1 MEGNSIMSDENVSRR
16 SKGWLAKVSYALFDV
31 GNSAGGAIHATFIFA
46 VYFTT
51 TIAPENGT
59 AYWGYMTAAASLT
72 VALIG
77 PILGGFADSRARRK
91 LFLAITVSIGTLAL
105 FLLWQAKPTPDFLW
119 IAIIFSFFTIVAS
132 ELMFVFYNALLSS
145 VATEENMG
153 RISGWSWGVG
163 YFGAIIALAI
173 ALFVFIKPDLAPF
186 GLDKGES
193 EHVRATMVL
202 AGLFMLI
209 FSLPLFFFVK
219 ESAPAS
225 KLNSTVEILKTG
237 WTEIIKV
244 PGLARFLLARMFY
257 VDGLSVIFAFAGIFA
272 AKVFGFS
279 NEMVLYFAIAVNF
292 TCGVGAMAGGWFDD
306 RYGSFNTIRVSLLFM
321 MVLGLGVLLSPNAE
335 IFWALGLTM
344 GLFIGPIQAASRSL
358 VSRVSPE
365 EHRAQIF
372 GFYMLSGKITS
383 FFGPLIYASLILWT
397 NNERAGMVTAV
408 VFFVVGF
415 IILGKSVPGKVQI
428 KATDL

>member
-1 MEGNSIMSDENVSRR
+1 MGDDSVGRESNS
-16 SKGWLAKVSYALFDV
+16 WLAKVSYALFDV

-72 VALIG
+72 VAILG
-77 PILGGFADSRARRK
+77 PILGGYADSRARRK
-91 LFLAITVSIGTLAL
+91 LFLAITTAIATLAL
-105 FLLWQAKPTPDFLW
+105 LLLWQAKPTPDYLW
-119 IAIIFSFFTIVAS
+119 IAIIFSFFTIIAS
-132 ELMFVFYNALLSS
+132 ELMFVFYNALLGS
-145 VATEENMG
+145 VSTNEDMG

-163 YFGAIIALAI
+163 YFGAILALVI
-173 ALFVFIKPDLAPF
+173 ALFVFIKPEIAPF
-186 GLDKGES
+186 GLDQNES

-202 AGLFMLI
+202 AGIFMLV
-209 FSLPLFFFVK
+209 FSLPLFLFVK

-225 KLNSTVEILKTG
+225 RLNNTVEILKTG
-237 WTEIIKV
+237 WAEIVKV

-272 AKVFGFS
+272 AKVFGFTA
-279 NEMVLYFAIAVNF
+279 EMVLMFAIAVNF
-292 TCGVGAMAGGWFDD
+292 TCGVGAFAGGWFDD
-306 RYGSFNTIRVSLLFM
+306 KFGSFNTIRFSLFLM
-321 MVLGLGVLLSPNAE
+321 MIVGLGVLLSPNATT
-335 IFWALGLTM
+335 FWVLGLIM

-408 VFFVVGF
+408 VFFLVGF
-415 IILGKSVPGKVQI
+415 IILGSRMPGQSKTKVEV
-428 KATDL
+428 